1 MIVKE
6 LYACFLQKII
16 SKTPFCFCFYLL
28 GVQLKKTNNRG
39 TKASEIAF
47 GPEDVKEYLQ

>member
-1 MIVKE
+1 MPVFSRKLLVK
-6 LYACFLQKII
+6 LFFFSFFFLN
-16 SKTPFCFCFYLL
+16 LL
-28 GVQLKKTNNRG
+28 RVQLKKTNNRG

>member
-1 MIVKE
+1 MTVKE

-16 SKTPFCFCFYLL
+16 SKTLFFFNLL
-28 GVQLKKTNNRG
+28 RVQLKKTNNRG

>member
-1 MIVKE
+1 MPVFSRKLLVK
-6 LYACFLQKII
+6 LCFVFVLL
-16 SKTPFCFCFYLL
+16 FYLL

>member
-1 MIVKE
+1 MTVKE

-16 SKTPFCFCFYLL
+16 SKTFFFFFYLL
-28 GVQLKKTNNRG
+28 RVQLKKTNNRG

>member
-1 MIVKE
+1 MPVFSRKLLVK
-6 LYACFLQKII
+6 LF
-16 SKTPFCFCFYLL
+16 FYPL